1 MIYTYL
7 PLNSSSLKAYQK
19 TVEYLYSQ
27 LPMFQRV
34 GNSAFK
40 KDLTNTIKLCEAL
53 NFPQHQFKSIHV
65 AGTNGKGSSS
75 HMLASVLQQ
84 AGYKTGLYTS
94 PHLKDFSERIRIN
107 GDSVDPSFVVDFVE
121 RIKPFIDKLAPS
133 FFEITVAMAFDYFA
147 HHQVDIAVVE
157 VGMGGR
163 LDSTNVILPEVSLIT
178 NISMDHAQWLG
189 DTLEK
194 IAGEKAGIIKDHVP
208 VVISEKQPE
217 VVEVFVKKALEH
229 QSEIYFAEEEFD
241 LNLSPDSHEVYQNG
255 ELLMVVNPDLKGY
268 YQKRNIPGV
277 LKTLDVLKGRGFTIT
292 ENNVLTGL
300 ENVISNTGLNGRWQV
315 MSENP
320 KIICDVGH
328 NEAGVSQ
335 IITQLS
341 KEEFDHLFIVWGMV
355 KDKESQ
361 KVLELLPKSATY
373 LFCQPS
379 IPRAMSAEQLA
390 KEAYPI
396 GLKGHIVPN
405 VNEAVSSAKDLAL
418 PKDMIFIG
426 GSTFVVAELENL

>member
-1 MIYTYL
+1 M
-7 PLNSSSLKAYQK
+7 KAYQK

-53 NFPQHQFKSIHV
+53 NFPQHRFKSIHV

-94 PHLKDFSERIRIN
+94 PHLKDFFERIRIN

-163 LDSTNVILPEVSLIT
+163 LDSTNVILPEVSLVT

-194 IAGEKAGIIKDHVP
+194 IAGEKAGIIKDHIP
-208 VVISEKQPE
+208 VVISERQPE
-217 VVEVFVKKALEH
+217 VAEVFVKKALEH

-255 ELLMVVNPDLKGY
+255 ELLMVIKPDLKGY
-268 YQKRNIPGV
+268 YQKHNIPGV

-300 ENVISNTGLNGRWQV
+300 EHVMSNTGLKGRWQV
-315 MSENP
+315 LSENP

-335 IITQLS
+335 IIAQLGR
-341 KEEFDHLFIVWGMV
+341 EEFDHLYIVWGMV

-379 IPRAMSAEQLA
+379 IPRAMSAAQLA

-396 GLKGHIVPN
+396 GLKGHIVPK
-405 VNEAVSSAKDLAL
+405 VNEAVRSAKDLAL
-418 PKDMIFIG
+418 PNDMIFIG
-426 GSTFVVAELENL
+426 GSTFVVAELEGL